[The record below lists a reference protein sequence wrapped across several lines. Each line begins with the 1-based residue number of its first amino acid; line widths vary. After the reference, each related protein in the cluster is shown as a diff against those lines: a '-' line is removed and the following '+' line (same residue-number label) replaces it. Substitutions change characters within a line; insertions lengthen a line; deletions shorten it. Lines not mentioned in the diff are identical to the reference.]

1 MPCRYIR
8 AAACPK
14 DVVILLDV
22 SGSMKG
28 LRIEIAK
35 ATVEKIL
42 DTLTDDDFFNVVMVR
57 KCTAFLLAN
66 IRSAKAKP
74 KPVLVSQN
82 FLHSITRSLSH
93 RDPYAMLRDG
103 CLELCYCDMV
113 EWSWWDSSLI

>member
-1 MPCRYIR
+1 MFVTCRYIR

-42 DTLTDDDFFNVVMVR
+42 DTLTDDDFFNVIMVR
-57 KCTAFLLAN
+57 KRIVSFSC
-66 IRSAKAKP
+66 
-74 KPVLVSQN
+74 VLDQRNSTETV
-82 FLHSITRSLSH
+82 
-93 RDPYAMLRDG
+93 
-103 CLELCYCDMV
+103 
-113 EWSWWDSSLI
+113 

>member
-1 MPCRYIR
+1 MGRYIR

-42 DTLTDDDFFNVVMVR
+42 DTLTDDDFFNVIMVR
-57 KCTAFLLAN
+57 ELYPLL
-66 IRSAKAKP
+66 
-74 KPVLVSQN
+74 SQ
-82 FLHSITRSLSH
+82 LYQPYVTR
-93 RDPYAMLRDG
+93 
-103 CLELCYCDMV
+103 
-113 EWSWWDSSLI
+113 

>member
-1 MPCRYIR
+1 MGRYIR

-42 DTLTDDDFFNVVMVR
+42 DTLTDDDFFNVIMVR
-57 KCTAFLLAN
+57 ELYPLL
-66 IRSAKAKP
+66 
-74 KPVLVSQN
+74 SQHYQPR
-82 FLHSITRSLSH
+82 HSIKIHS
-93 RDPYAMLRDG
+93 
-103 CLELCYCDMV
+103 V
-113 EWSWWDSSLI
+113 I

>member
-1 MPCRYIR
+1 MARCRYIR

-42 DTLTDDDFFNVVMVR
+42 DTLTDDDFFNVIMVSR
-57 KCTAFLLAN
+57 KPSPHTHTQVVALSISNHTPIVVDL
-66 IRSAKAKP
+66 SAYRADRK
-74 KPVLVSQN
+74 
-82 FLHSITRSLSH
+82 LHTKLMAISVKS
-93 RDPYAMLRDG
+93 
-103 CLELCYCDMV
+103 
-113 EWSWWDSSLI
+113 

>member
-1 MPCRYIR
+1 MVACGGWRGVACRYIR

-42 DTLTDDDFFNVVMVR
+42 DTLTDDDFFNVIMVTRLYSRSDWR
-57 KCTAFLLAN
+57 KNRLCRPCNVGGPRGSGAFMPTPP
-66 IRSAKAKP
+66 SPTP
-74 KPVLVSQN
+74 KK
-82 FLHSITRSLSH
+82 
-93 RDPYAMLRDG
+93 YG
-103 CLELCYCDMV
+103 
-113 EWSWWDSSLI
+113 

>member
-1 MPCRYIR
+1 MCCRYIR

-42 DTLTDDDFFNVVMVR
+42 DTLTDDDFFNVIMVR
-57 KCTAFLLAN
+57 IEYTAFLAN
-66 IRSAKAKP
+66 IRATKP
-74 KPVLVSQN
+74 NLN
-82 FLHSITRSLSH
+82 RGFGFTHFLRSKLHESTVCQ
-93 RDPYAMLRDG
+93 
-103 CLELCYCDMV
+103 CLEMV
-113 EWSWWDSSLI
+113 SS